1 MSDDER
7 QLVQALFDDFYRAR
21 QYVISETGSAE
32 GQRQHHA
39 ESVGRAAALGVECPE
54 LEDYYREDYYE

>member
-1 MSDDER
+1 
-7 QLVQALFDDFYRAR
+7 VQALFDDFYRAR